1 MIRQSLKLKGNDD
14 NSIFDSKWNCFLF
27 PFLSLLFCY
36 IFFIL
41 KKGKPDP
48 NGYYLI
54 HYLYNYDHGY
64 VPRGLLGEV
73 LSWFFDTISNE
84 LISDVSNLFSVLL
97 VLASS
102 ALCGIALYK
111 AKGDAFKQK
120 VVLTVMF
127 VVCIMPTTFSVYFE
141 TINLDKVLWLLSVVA
156 VCLSGSSFGIW
167 LVPVLCV
174 IATMVNPMYLF
185 GSMILVAIILLQKFY
200 DSGWSLKNGLIC
212 FVSYVSMLLLGIYAP
227 ISEKKLGFNSPQEI
241 VDFYF
246 SRYSDTIS
254 ENTYTGFLTEWLFDY
269 FQPIDESIKSA
280 FNLYFIGWNNGQKF
294 FVYLIFVALPCYL
307 LLSVIWI
314 NAIKNEKKYFQKFIY
329 FLCFISPV
337 VLIPPVIV
345 SWELPRYFS
354 DNFVTQLCLVA
365 FFTLNRNSSVSDSV
379 KKLMTF
385 FKSNQ
390 FFLMVTVFYFIMLTV
405 R

>member
-1 MIRQSLKLKGNDD
+1 MNRQSLRIKGSEDSN
-14 NSIFDSKWNCFLF
+14 IFDSKLKCFLF

-54 HYLYNYDHGY
+54 HYLYTYDHGY

-73 LSWFFDTISNE
+73 LSWFFDTVSDN
-84 LISDVSNLFSVLL
+84 LISEVSNLFSVLL

-102 ALCGIALYK
+102 ALCGIALNK

-120 VVLTVMF
+120 VVLMVMF
-127 VVCIMPTTFSVYFE
+127 IVCIMPTTFSIYFE
-141 TINLDKVLWLLSVVA
+141 TINLDKILWLLSVVA
-156 VCLSGSSFGIW
+156 VCLSGNKFGIW

-200 DSGWSLKNGLIC
+200 DSGYSFKNGLIC
-212 FVSYVSMLLLGIYAP
+212 FVSYVSMLGLGIYAP

-241 VDFYF
+241 VEFYF

-254 ENTYTGFLTEWLFDY
+254 ENTYNGFLTEWLFDY
-269 FQPIDESIKSA
+269 FQTIDESIKSA
-280 FNLYFIGWNNGQKF
+280 FDLYFIGWNNGQKF
-294 FVYLIFVALPCYL
+294 LVYLIFVALPCYF
-307 LLSVIWI
+307 LLSFIWI

-337 VLIPPVIV
+337 VLIPPVII

-354 DNFVTQLCLVA
+354 DNFVTQLCLIA
-365 FFTLNRNSSVSDSV
+365 FFTLNKNSGLSDSV
-379 KKLMTF
+379 EKFVAF
-385 FKSNQ
+385 FKNNK
-390 FFLMVTVFYFIMLTV
+390 FILMVTLFYFIMLIV
-405 R
+405 M